1 MLKQKFTGTIGRNIQ
16 DTEYHYEKIPAKHK
30 NGSPNVVYIVMDDLG
45 FAQLGCYGS
54 HINTPNIDRLAQGGL
69 RYNNFHTTAI
79 CSATR
84 ASLLTGANHHSVGI
98 CATVEM
104 VTGCANGT
112 GEIDKGYATLAEIL
126 REYDYDTFACGKWH
140 LTNSDEV
147 KQAGPY
153 DNWPLGKGF
162 ERYYGFLQATVNQWN
177 PPLVRDNSIVEQPKT
192 VAEGYHLSEDITD
205 NALDFISTQKNAYPD
220 KPFFL
225 YLAYGAMHAPHHAPK
240 EYIDKYK
247 GKFDEGWDVLREK
260 WFENQKKI
268 GIIPKEAELNP
279 RNACVPAWDS
289 LSDDRK
295 KINAR
300 YMEAFAGMLEHTDAQ
315 IGRVIDYLEKIGQLD
330 NTVIVFLSDNGAS
343 PEGGP
348 EGRLNMNQ
356 ACNIKSLSDTTEEME
371 EKLDLI
377 GTDYSL
383 NHYPVGWA
391 NLGNTPFQWYKTW
404 VHSGGVKDPL
414 IIHYPNG
421 IQDKGGIR
429 EQYHHVIDIT
439 PTVLDIIG
447 VEKPEIIRG
456 VPQKPIQGKSIR
468 YTFDAPGAEST
479 RRVQYYEML
488 GNRGIYKDGWK
499 AVVNHTFNDSFDEDV
514 WELYHVAEDYSER
527 NNVADQYPE
536 KLRELQEE
544 FYIEGGKYGVFPQ
557 HMNSF
562 VSGPDAICK
571 LIGRD
576 RIIPEQIS
584 EYQHIYRFFDVV
596 NEPNTEN
603 NSFVLTARIY
613 RNSENEDGVIYSSG
627 DRFGGWALYVKENQL
642 RYTVNVDGKYQH
654 HLHADTHLPVGRVTV
669 KLSVRVEGDKS
680 AVIQLAID
688 GTKAGEIRIEN
699 YSNKAGLTYHTIG
712 ANRYVSVSDE
722 YQSPFIFKGSI
733 EHVKIRTAQSKT
745 TAQQQLDKFFA
756 ID

>member
-1 MLKQKFTGTIGRNIQ
+1 
-16 DTEYHYEKIPAKHK
+16 
-30 NGSPNVVYIVMDDLG
+30 
-45 FAQLGCYGS
+45 
-54 HINTPNIDRLAQGGL
+54 
-69 RYNNFHTTAI
+69 
-79 CSATR
+79 
-84 ASLLTGANHHSVGI
+84 
-98 CATVEM
+98 
-104 VTGCANGT
+104 
-112 GEIDKGYATLAEIL
+112 
-126 REYDYDTFACGKWH
+126 
-140 LTNSDEV
+140 
-147 KQAGPY
+147 
-153 DNWPLGKGF
+153 
-162 ERYYGFLQATVNQWN
+162 
-177 PPLVRDNSIVEQPKT
+177 
-192 VAEGYHLSEDITD
+192 
-205 NALDFISTQKNAYPD
+205 
-220 KPFFL
+220 
-225 YLAYGAMHAPHHAPK
+225 
-240 EYIDKYK
+240 
-247 GKFDEGWDVLREK
+247 
-260 WFENQKKI
+260 
-268 GIIPKEAELNP
+268 
-279 RNACVPAWDS
+279 
-289 LSDDRK
+289 
-295 KINAR
+295 
-300 YMEAFAGMLEHTDAQ
+300 MLEHTDAQ

-377 GTDYSL
+377 GTDHSL

-447 VEKPEIIRG
+447 IEKPEIIRG

-557 HMNSF
+557 HMNSH
-562 VSGPDAICK
+562 VSGPDAIRK
-571 LIGRD
+571 LMGD

-603 NSFVLTARIY
+603 NSFMLTARIY

-627 DRFGGWALYVKENQL
+627 DRFGGWTLYVKENQL
-642 RYTVNVDGKYQH
+642 RYTVNIDGKYQH
-654 HLHADTHLPVGRVTV
+654 HLHADTALPVGRVTV

-680 AVIQLAID
+680 AVIQLEID

-699 YSNKAGLTYHTIG
+699 YSNKAGISYHTIG